1 MESSLS
7 DAEKK
12 KEQPKTN
19 TMSVYKNYEDLI
31 KKLDS
36 VKVKQQEQTDDKPK
50 RPEFKY
56 TIPLSDEL
64 LDEIYNQC
72 LTNDIPYSLVLAI
85 AGVES
90 DYNPKAVSK
99 TSDFGLMQVHST
111 NIKDFAIDAGIVN
124 VDPFNP
130 EHSTRMATVYLKY
143 LKDYWNQYDMSDEQK
158 FFCIV
163 LSYNIGE
170 NKVEDYIKHHGYKN
184 TYVTKVLHLKN
195 ELEQNE
201 VNM

>member
-1 MESSLS
+1 
-7 DAEKK
+7 
-12 KEQPKTN
+12 
-19 TMSVYKNYEDLI
+19 
-31 KKLDS
+31 
-36 VKVKQQEQTDDKPK
+36 
-50 RPEFKY
+50 
-56 TIPLSDEL
+56 
-64 LDEIYNQC
+64 
-72 LTNDIPYSLVLAI
+72 
-85 AGVES
+85 
-90 DYNPKAVSK
+90 
-99 TSDFGLMQVHST
+99 
-111 NIKDFAIDAGIVN
+111 
-124 VDPFNP
+124 
-130 EHSTRMATVYLKY
+130 MATVYLKY